1 MTPVSDNEN
10 LQAYFDGELGA
21 EERAAFEAA
30 LAGDPEARLNLEELA
45 LLREAIVG
53 SLEAEAAAVPE
64 ARFEQI
70 WDEVDRTLD
79 RDARLQQAADVNVSI
94 WSRMAAFFRP
104 VWAPTLGV
112 AAAAAAIA
120 LYVGGGDS
128 QSPENTP
135 TQVAS
140 KDGPPAEEA
149 APAPKETAPAPA
161 PADEGL
167 IAAKV
172 DDALPANSEAEIQ
185 RIEFGGK
192 TGRIDRIE
200 SKQGITTVIW
210 ISEDDETTDS
220 ERSL

>member
-1 MTPVSDNEN
+1 MTPVSEN
-10 LQAYFDGELGA
+10 DSLQAYFDDELGA
-21 EERAAFEAA
+21 EERAALEAT
-30 LAGDPEARLNLEELA
+30 LAGDPEARLSLEELA
-45 LLREAIVG
+45 LLRQAIVG

-70 WDEVDRTLD
+70 WDQVDRTLD
-79 RDARLQQAADVNVSI
+79 RDARLQQAAEVNVSI

-104 VWAPTLGV
+104 LWVPTLGV
-112 AAAAAAIA
+112 AAATAAIA
-120 LYVGGGDS
+120 LYVGGGAT
-128 QSPENTP
+128 QSAENTP
-135 TQVAS
+135 TRVAS
-140 KDGPPAEEA
+140 KDEPPAEA
-149 APAPKETAPAPA
+149 AQAPEKETAPAL
-161 PADEGL
+161 ADEGM

-172 DDALPANSEAEIQ
+172 ADTQPANSEAEIQ

-200 SKQGITTVIW
+200 STQGITTVIW

>member
-1 MTPVSDNEN
+1 MTLVSDNEN

-21 EERAAFEAA
+21 EERLAFEAA

-53 SLEAEAAAVPE
+53 SLEAAAEAVPE

-94 WSRMAAFFRP
+94 WSRMAAFLRP

-128 QSPENTP
+128 EGAENTP
-135 TQVAS
+135 TRVAS
-140 KDGPPAEEA
+140 KDGPTAEEA
-149 APAPKETAPAPA
+149 VEAPKKETAPAPA
-161 PADEGL
+161 DEGM

-172 DDALPANSEAEIQ
+172 DDAMPANSEAEIQ